1 MVYGNFTTLPF
12 DDVNTE
18 EMLVIALKR
27 KIFMRLKLQPKDQ
40 RLSVRLHGDLREMEN
55 HNSLS
60 AYLITDKT
68 PIFLENTLLGLQGF
82 ESVAT
87 EQELYYSHNEVK
99 TYFSELL
106 FRNPIELYIIRA
118 NICRKSVSFK
128 IQTRLKTNT

>member
-1 MVYGNFTTLPF
+1 MVYGNFTTISF

-18 EMLVIALKR
+18 EILVIALKR

-87 EQELYYSHNEVK
+87 EQELYYSTNDVR
-99 TYFSELL
+99 TPYLDL
-106 FRNPIELYIIRA
+106 YFRNPIEWYIIKA
-118 NICRKSVSFK
+118 NICRK
-128 IQTRLKTNT
+128 